1 MAVSIAYGILV
12 ATLLT
17 LVFLPMLL
25 AFGNTMKVWTLWL
38 WTGIKPEKESVE
50 RAVKELNINHE

>member
-1 MAVSIAYGILV
+1 
-12 ATLLT
+12 